1 MCSYGPSTA
10 DLRGKL
16 FKNSKT
22 EVFYYGGQSYTSG
35 SKTTRG
41 AGGNLGVGGQQEKRL
56 FAPGVQANIAQVSQ
70 EIKEKKAERAEA
82 TGGLAL
88 LPGKKVVISD
98 GGDIL

>member
-1 MCSYGPSTA
+1 M
-10 DLRGKL
+10 
-16 FKNSKT
+16 
-22 EVFYYGGQSYTSG
+22 
-35 SKTTRG
+35 
-41 AGGNLGVGGQQEKRL
+41 GGQQEKRL